1 MKPRVAVVRVGESV
15 EGAVREAVGLLG
27 GIEKFVEPGESFL
40 VKPNLFTVKS
50 AEKGATTD
58 PRVLMTIAEMIKE
71 AGAKPVVGECPATGS
86 YARPEVVFDGL
97 GIRRLCD
104 EAGVEINMLDREEPV
119 RVENPEGEIL
129 REVWFPRFALECAG
143 IVNVPKL
150 KTHVLTALTCAV
162 KNLFGLQQGG
172 TKAHHHVQTS
182 NDSER
187 FSRLL
192 VDLYQAIRGQ
202 VRLNVVDAV
211 VAMEGEGPNT
221 GDPVDLGVIIA
232 GGDAVAVDL
241 GGAALMG
248 WDPLE
253 VGTNF
258 IAAERGLGPSS
269 LEEVE
274 VVGTPIFEVARPF
287 KKPQTHQDGQMFLD
301 VRMPIE
307 CDPEKCT
314 SCGIC
319 AEVCPADAIT
329 MAGIPEFQ
337 DQSCIQCFCCIELCP
352 NGALGVVRTEAY
364 NARVTSSAPPQREI

>member
-1 MKPRVAVVRVGESV
+1 MKPRVAVVKV
-15 EGAVREAVGLLG
+15 EGSIEEAVREAVGLLG
-27 GIEKFVEPGESFL
+27 GIEAFVDPGASFL

-58 PRVLMTIAEMIKE
+58 PRIIMTLAEMIRE
-71 AGAKPVVGECPATGS
+71 AGAEPVVGECPATGS

-97 GIRRLCD
+97 GIRKLCD
-104 EAGVEINMLDREEPV
+104 EAGVEINMLDGEEPV
-119 RVENPEGEIL
+119 RVDNPGGEIL
-129 REVWFPRFALECAG
+129 QEVWFPKFALECTG

-172 TKAHHHVQTS
+172 TKATHHVRTG
-182 NDSER
+182 NESER

-192 VDLYQAIRGQ
+192 VDIYQAIKGQ
-202 VRLNVVDAV
+202 ITLNVVDAV

-221 GDPVDLGVIIA
+221 GDPVNLGVIIA

-241 GGAALMG
+241 VGTALMG

-269 LEEVE
+269 LEDVE
-274 VVGTPIFEVARPF
+274 IVGTLISEVAKPF

-319 AEVCPADAIT
+319 AEICPGDAIT
-329 MAGIPEFQ
+329 VAGIPEFQ
-337 DQSCIQCFCCIELCP
+337 DQRCIQCFCCIELCP

-364 NARVTSSAPPQREI
+364 KSRVASNVPQPR

>member
-1 MKPRVAVVRVGESV
+1 MKPRVAIVKI
-15 EGAVREAVGLLG
+15 EGSIEEAVREAVGLLG
-27 GIEKFVEPGESFL
+27 GIEAFVDPGASFL

-50 AEKGATTD
+50 SEKGATTD
-58 PRVLMTIAEMIKE
+58 PRIIMTLAEMIRE
-71 AGAKPVVGECPATGS
+71 AGAEPVVGECPATGS

-97 GIRRLCD
+97 GIRKLCD
-104 EAGVEINMLDREEPV
+104 EAGVEINMLDGEEPV
-119 RVENPEGEIL
+119 RVDNPGGEIL
-129 REVWFPRFALECAG
+129 QEVWFPRFALECAG

-172 TKAHHHVQTS
+172 TKANHHVRTG
-182 NDSER
+182 NESER

-192 VDLYQAIRGQ
+192 VDIYQAIKGQ
-202 VRLNVVDAV
+202 ITLNVVDAV

-221 GDPVDLGVIIA
+221 GDPVNLGVIIA

-241 GGAALMG
+241 VGTALMG

-269 LEEVE
+269 LEDVE
-274 VVGTPIFEVARPF
+274 IVGTLISEVAKPF

-301 VRMPIE
+301 VRMPIA

-319 AEVCPADAIT
+319 AEVCPGDAIT
-329 MAGIPEFQ
+329 VADIPEFQ
-337 DQSCIQCFCCIELCP
+337 DQKCIQCFCCIELCP

-364 NARVTSSAPPQREI
+364 KSRVAYNVPKSR

>member
-1 MKPRVAVVRVGESV
+1 MKPRVAVVKVRESV
-15 EGAVREAVGLLG
+15 EDAVREAVGLLG
-27 GIEKFVEPGESFL
+27 GMEKFVEPGESFL

-50 AEKGATTD
+50 AETGATTD
-58 PRVLMTIAEMIKE
+58 PRILMTITELIKE

-97 GIRRLCD
+97 GIRELCD
-104 EAGVEINMLDREEPV
+104 EAGVEINILDREEPV
-119 RVENPEGEIL
+119 RVENPDGEIL
-129 REVWFPRFALECAG
+129 KEVWFPRFALECAG
-143 IVNVPKL
+143 IINAPKL

-221 GDPVDLGVIIA
+221 GDPIDLGVIIA

-241 GGAALMG
+241 VGTALMG

-258 IAAERGLGPSS
+258 IAAGRGLGPSS
-269 LEEVE
+269 LEAVE
-274 VVGTPIFEVARPF
+274 VVGTPISEVARPF
-287 KKPQTHQDGQMFLD
+287 KKPQTHQEDQMFLD

-319 AEVCPADAIT
+319 AKVCPVNAIT
-329 MAGIPEFQ
+329 MAGIPEFH
-337 DQSCIQCFCCIELCP
+337 DASCIQCFCCIELCP
-352 NGALGVVRTEAY
+352 IGALRVVRTEAY
-364 NARVTSSAPPQREI
+364 KSRVGGGAPPDEVN

>member
-1 MKPRVAVVRVGESV
+1 MKPRVAVVKINESV
-15 EGAVREAVGLLG
+15 EDAVREAVGLLG
-27 GIEKFVEPGESFL
+27 GIDKFVEPGESFL

-58 PRVLMTIAEMIKE
+58 PRVLMTIAELIKE
-71 AGAKPVVGECPATGS
+71 ADARPVVGECPATGS
-86 YARPEVVFDGL
+86 YARPDMVFDGL
-97 GIRRLCD
+97 GIRELCD
-104 EAGVEINMLDREEPV
+104 KAGVEIIILDREKPV
-119 RVENPEGEIL
+119 RVENPGGDVLI
-129 REVWFPRFALECAG
+129 EVWFPKFALECAG

-172 TKAHHHVQTS
+172 TKAYHHVQTS

-192 VDLYQAIRGQ
+192 VDLYQAIQKQ

-221 GDPVDLGVIIA
+221 GSPVDLGVIIA

-241 GGAALMG
+241 VGTALMG

-274 VVGTPIFEVARPF
+274 VVGTSISEVARPF

-319 AEVCPADAIT
+319 SEVCPANAIT
-329 MAGIPEFQ
+329 IADIPEFH
-337 DQSCIQCFCCIELCP
+337 DPSCIQCFCCIELCP
-352 NGALGVVRTEAY
+352 NGALGVIRTDAY
-364 NARVTSSAPPQREI
+364 KARVASNAPQPR

>member
-1 MKPRVAVVRVGESV
+1 MKPRVAVIKVEESV
-15 EGAVREAVGLLG
+15 EEAVREAVGLLG
-27 GIEKFVEPGESFL
+27 GIEAFVDPGTSFL
-40 VKPNLFTVKS
+40 IKPNLFTVKS

-58 PRVLMTIAEMIKE
+58 PRIIMTLAEMIRE
-71 AGAKPVVGECPATGS
+71 AGGEPVVGECPATGS
-86 YARPEVVFDGL
+86 YARPEIVFDGL
-97 GIRRLCD
+97 GIRELCD
-104 EAGVEINMLDREEPV
+104 EAGVEINLLDKEEPV
-119 RVENPEGEIL
+119 RVDNPGGEIL
-129 REVWFPRFALECAG
+129 QEVWFPRFALECDG

-150 KTHVLTALTCAV
+150 KTHVLTALTCAL

-172 TKAHHHVQTS
+172 TKAHHHVRTS
-182 NDSER
+182 NESER

-202 VRLNVVDAV
+202 VSLTVVDAV

-232 GGDAVAVDL
+232 GGDALAVDL
-241 GGAALMG
+241 VGTALMG

-274 VVGTPIFEVARPF
+274 VVGTPISEVAKPF
-287 KKPQTHQDGQMFLD
+287 KKPITHQDGQMFLD

-319 AEVCPADAIT
+319 AEVCPVDAIT
-329 MAGIPEFQ
+329 VAGIPEFQ

-364 NARVTSSAPPQREI
+364 KARVASNAPK

>member
-1 MKPRVAVVRVGESV
+1 MKPRVAVVKVGDSV
-15 EGAVREAVGLLG
+15 ENAVREAVGLLG
-27 GIEKFVEPGESFL
+27 GIEAFVEPGESYL

-58 PRVLMTIAEMIKE
+58 PQVLMTIAELIRE
-71 AGAKPVVGECPATGS
+71 AEGEPVVGECPATGS
-86 YARPEVVFDGL
+86 YARPDIVFDGL
-97 GIRRLCD
+97 GIRKLCD
-104 EAGVEINMLDREEPV
+104 AAGVEINMLDREEPV
-119 RVENPEGEIL
+119 KVDNPDGDIL
-129 REVWFPRFALECAG
+129 KEVWFPKFALECAG
-143 IVNVPKL
+143 IFNVPKL
-150 KTHVLTALTCAV
+150 KTHILTFLTCAV

-187 FSRLL
+187 FSQLL
-192 VDLYQAIRGQ
+192 VDIYQAIRGQ

-211 VAMEGEGPNT
+211 IAMEGEGPNT

-232 GGDAVAVDL
+232 GGDVLAVDL
-241 GGAALMG
+241 VGTALMG

-258 IAAERGLGPSS
+258 IAVERGLGPSS

-274 VVGTPIFEVARPF
+274 VVGTPISEVARSF
-287 KKPQTHQDGQMFLD
+287 TKPQTHQDGQMFLD

-307 CDPEKCT
+307 CDPDKCT

-319 AEVCPADAIT
+319 TEVCPGDAIIL
-329 MAGIPEFQ
+329 AGIPEIQ
-337 DQSCIQCFCCIELCP
+337 DQGCIQCFCCIELCP
-352 NGALGVVRTEAY
+352 KGALGVVRTEAY
-364 NARVTSSAPPQREI
+364 KVRVSGGAPTAEVN

>member
-1 MKPRVAVVRVGESV
+1 MKPRVAVVKVGESV
-15 EGAVREAVGLLG
+15 EDAVREAVRLLG
-27 GIEKFVEPGESFL
+27 GIETFVEPGESFL

-50 AEKGATTD
+50 AEKGATSD
-58 PRVLMTIAEMIKE
+58 PRVLMTITELIKE
-71 AGAKPVVGECPATGS
+71 AGARPVVGECPATGS

-97 GIRRLCD
+97 GIRKLCD
-104 EAGVEINMLDREEPV
+104 EAGVEINLLDREEPV
-119 RVENPEGEIL
+119 RVENTDGEVL
-129 REVWFPRFALECAG
+129 KEVWFPRFALECAG

-150 KTHVLTALTCAV
+150 KTHVLTSLTCAV

-172 TKAHHHVQTS
+172 TKAHHHVRTG

-187 FSRLL
+187 FSHLL
-192 VDLYQAIRGQ
+192 VDIYQAIRGQ

-241 GGAALMG
+241 VGAALMG
-248 WDPLE
+248 WEPLE

-258 IAAERGLGPSS
+258 LSAERGLGPSS

-274 VVGTPIFEVARPF
+274 VVGTPISEVARPL

-301 VRMPIE
+301 VRMPIK
-307 CDPEKCT
+307 CDPAECT

-319 AEVCPADAIT
+319 AEVCPGDAIT
-329 MAGIPEFQ
+329 LAGLPEFQ
-337 DQSCIQCFCCIELCP
+337 DEKCIQCFCCIELCP
-352 NGALGVVRTEAY
+352 NGALGVVRTKAY
-364 NARVTSSAPPQREI
+364 QSRVASNSPTAEVN

>member
-1 MKPRVAVVRVGESV
+1 MKPRVAVIKVEESV
-15 EGAVREAVGLLG
+15 EEAVREAVGLLG
-27 GIEKFVEPGESFL
+27 GIEAFVDPGTSFL
-40 VKPNLFTVKS
+40 IKPNLFTVKS

-58 PRVLMTIAEMIKE
+58 PRIIMTLAEMIRE
-71 AGAKPVVGECPATGS
+71 AGGEPVVGECPATGS
-86 YARPEVVFDGL
+86 YARPEIVFDGL
-97 GIRRLCD
+97 GIRELCD
-104 EAGVEINMLDREEPV
+104 EAGVEINLLDKEEPV
-119 RVENPEGEIL
+119 RVDNPGGEIL
-129 REVWFPRFALECAG
+129 QEVWFPRFALECDG

-150 KTHVLTALTCAV
+150 KTHVLTALTCAL

-172 TKAHHHVQTS
+172 TKAHHHVRTS
-182 NDSER
+182 NESER

-202 VRLNVVDAV
+202 VSLTVVDAV

-232 GGDAVAVDL
+232 GGDALAVDL
-241 GGAALMG
+241 VGTALMG

-274 VVGTPIFEVARPF
+274 VVGTPISEVAKPF
-287 KKPQTHQDGQMFLD
+287 KKPITHQDGQMFLD

-307 CDPEKCT
+307 SDPEKCT

-319 AEVCPADAIT
+319 AEVCPVDAIT
-329 MAGIPEFQ
+329 VAGIPEFQ

-364 NARVTSSAPPQREI
+364 KARVASNAPK

>member
-1 MKPRVAVVRVGESV
+1 MKHRVAVVKVEESV
-15 EGAVREAVGLLG
+15 EDAVREAVGLLG
-27 GIEKFVEPGESFL
+27 GMEKFMDPGQVFL

-58 PRVLMTIAEMIKE
+58 PQVLMTIAELIKE

-97 GIRRLCD
+97 GIRKLCD
-104 EAGVEINMLDREEPV
+104 VAGVEINLLDREEPV
-119 RVENPEGEIL
+119 RVENPGGEIL
-129 REVWFPRFALECAG
+129 KEVWFPKFALECAG

-150 KTHVLTALTCAV
+150 KTHVLTVLTCAV

-172 TKAHHHVQTS
+172 TKANHHVNTS
-182 NDSER
+182 NDAER

-221 GDPVDLGVIIA
+221 GEPVDLGVIIA
-232 GGDAVAVDL
+232 GGDAVSVDL
-241 GGAALMG
+241 VGAALMG

-274 VVGTPIFEVARPF
+274 VVGTPISEVARLF
-287 KKPQTHQDGQMFLD
+287 KKPHTHQDDQMFLD
-301 VRMPIE
+301 VRMPIK
-307 CDPEKCT
+307 CNPEKCT

-319 AEVCPADAIT
+319 AEVCPGDAIT
-329 MAGIPEFQ
+329 MAGIPEFW

-352 NGALGVVRTEAY
+352 NGALGVIRTEAY
-364 NARVTSSAPPQREI
+364 KARVASSVPLPR